1 MEAESNEPG
10 LEARLQRLDD
20 IVTALEREDLE
31 LDEALKLFEEGIAH
45 LRAAQA
51 VLSTAEL
58 RVDRLIENAAGI
70 KTEPFR
76 GGTE

>member
-1 MEAESNEPG
+1 MGDKEEIG

-20 IVTALEREDLE
+20 IVAALEREDLE
-31 LDEALKLFEEGIAH
+31 LDDALKMFEEGIAH

-58 RVDRLIENAAGI
+58 RIEKLTA
-70 KTEPFR
+70 E
-76 GGTE
+76 

>member
-1 MEAESNEPG
+1 MSEKEELG

-20 IVTALEREDLE
+20 IVAALEREDLE
-31 LDEALKLFEEGIAH
+31 LDDALKMFEEGIAH

-58 RVDRLIENAAGI
+58 RIEKLTA
-70 KTEPFR
+70 E
-76 GGTE
+76 

>member
-1 MEAESNEPG
+1 MSEKEESG

-20 IVTALEREDLE
+20 IVAALEREDLE
-31 LDEALKLFEEGIAH
+31 LDDALKLFEEGIAH

-58 RVDRLIENAAGI
+58 RIEKLTA
-70 KTEPFR
+70 E
-76 GGTE
+76 

>member
-1 MEAESNEPG
+1 MGDKEEIG

-20 IVTALEREDLE
+20 IVAALEREDLE
-31 LDEALKLFEEGIAH
+31 MDDALKMFEEGIAH

-58 RVDRLIENAAGI
+58 RIEKLTA
-70 KTEPFR
+70 E
-76 GGTE
+76 

>member
-1 MEAESNEPG
+1 MSEKEEMG

-20 IVTALEREDLE
+20 IVAALEREDLE
-31 LDEALKLFEEGIAH
+31 LDDALKMFEEGIAH

-58 RVDRLIENAAGI
+58 RIEKLTA
-70 KTEPFR
+70 E
-76 GGTE
+76 